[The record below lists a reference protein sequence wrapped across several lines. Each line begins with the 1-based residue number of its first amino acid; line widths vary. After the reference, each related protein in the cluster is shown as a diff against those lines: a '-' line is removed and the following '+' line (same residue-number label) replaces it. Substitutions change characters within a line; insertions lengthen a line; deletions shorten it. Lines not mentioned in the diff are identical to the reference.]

1 MLQQDIKELED
12 YIVFLIEQSK
22 KHTLTDMIMGNIPQS
37 TVIGFN
43 YSLKKKPLSINT
55 DTLSKIVK
63 RIDELEGK
71 TNYHKKLCELIKRF
85 IQKHIMIDSI
95 SYLTNEIGLN
105 YTTLHKL
112 SDFTLKT
119 PYRLTTL
126 KQYAEKIN
134 EKKGS
139 DINECKNCK

>member
-22 KHTLTDMIMGNIPQS
+22 QHTLTDMIMGNIPQS